1 MKKGERRNAEM
12 KSGVDRV
19 IIEMYGVDRV
29 IIEMYAGKIRGTVI
43 IEVKI

>member
-12 KSGVDRV
+12 KS
-19 IIEMYGVDRV
+19 GVDRV